1 MKLFK
6 HEENILTIIKYGP
19 IIFVLIISFFFTQ
32 QFISQ
37 QQKLQAKEIKSIENK
52 YLEENKFRV
61 KEEIERIQKYITEE
75 KNNSTLHLKNELQ
88 NRVENAYQ
96 IATNLHKQY
105 KNTKTKEEII
115 DLIKESL
122 RPIRFNNNRG
132 YYYILTMDAVNV
144 LHSFQ
149 PNLEGK
155 DLYNIQDVKGNYF
168 NQTTIDLMNKK
179 GDGFVNYFWH
189 KPGDLKK
196 MYKKI
201 TFNKRFKPY
210 NLYIG
215 TGEYI
220 NDHEENL
227 KVNILNH
234 IQKIRYGN
242 NGYIFVYNDKGNCL
256 SHYKKEYIGKNRINV
271 QDKHG
276 RFILQDILNFTKTE
290 GSGYISYISSIKTSP
305 EIKSN
310 DKISYVSLFKPWNWS
325 IGTGFYLDHLNQLI
339 NQKKKILDQNN
350 DEAFLNILKISA
362 VITLLFV
369 LISFYLSKIL
379 SNMFLEYKENIQ
391 NEIKNTLEKEKLL
404 IQQSKMAT
412 MGEMLG
418 SIAHQWKQPLSVIS
432 MSNGLLRFNKEDKD
446 FLDDESHNES
456 LDNIDTSVNN
466 LSQTIDDFRNF
477 FNPNKARVLFKVS
490 DAFNET
496 INLISSQLQNND
508 IELVQNISDIE
519 FYGSQNELQQTLINL
534 LKNAKEELV
543 KKAHGEKRYIFITT
557 QKDDN
562 FVYIKIKDNANGID
576 STIINKVFDA
586 YFTTKEADG
595 GTGIGLYMSKQ
606 IVEMSLKGKIT
617 VSNKE
622 YIYKDTPYIGA
633 EFIITIPIDLR
644 SKRRGR
650 LQNEKKT

>member
-19 IIFVLIISFFFTQ
+19 IIFVLIISFLFTQ

-37 QQKLQAKEIKSIENK
+37 QQKLQAKEIQSIENK
-52 YLEENKFRV
+52 YLEENKYRV
-61 KEEIERIQKYITEE
+61 KEEIERIQKYITEK
-75 KNNSTLHLKNELQ
+75 KNNSTLTLKNDLQ

-96 IATNLHKQY
+96 IATNLHKKY
-105 KNTKTKEEII
+105 KNTKTKKEII
-115 DLIKESL
+115 ELIKEAL

-132 YYYILTMDAVNV
+132 YYYILTMNSVNI
-144 LHSFQ
+144 LHSLQ
-149 PNLEGK
+149 PSLEGK
-155 DLYNIQDVKGNYF
+155 NLYNIQDVKGNYF
-168 NQTTIDLMNKK
+168 NHTTVNLINNK
-179 GDGFVNYFWH
+179 GEGFVNYFWH

-196 MYKKI
+196 MYEKI
-201 TFNKRFKPY
+201 TYNKKFEPY
-210 NLYIG
+210 NFYIG

-220 NDHEENL
+220 NDHEDNL
-227 KVNILNH
+227 KVSILKH

-242 NGYIFVYNDKGNCL
+242 NGYIFIYNDKGNCL
-256 SHYKKEYIGKNRINV
+256 SHYKKEYIGKNRINI
-271 QDKHG
+271 QDKDG
-276 RFILQDILNFTKTE
+276 RFILQDLLNFTKKE
-290 GSGYISYISSIKTSP
+290 GNGYISYISSIKTS
-305 EIKSN
+305 EKIKSN

-325 IGTGFYLDHLNQLI
+325 IGTGFYLDNLNQLI
-339 NQKKKILDQNN
+339 NQKKMQLEQNN
-350 DEAFLNILKISA
+350 DKAFLNILKISA
-362 VITLLFV
+362 IITLLFV
-369 LISFYLSKIL
+369 LISFYISKLLSD
-379 SNMFLEYKENIQ
+379 MFLEYKQNIQ
-391 NEIKNTLEKEKLL
+391 DEIQNTLKKEKLL

-446 FLDDESHNES
+446 FLDEESHSES

-477 FNPNKARVLFKVS
+477 FNPNKARILFKIS

-508 IELVQNISDIE
+508 IELIKNISDVE

-543 KKAHGEKRYIFITT
+543 KKDPGEKRYIFITT

-562 FVYIKIKDNANGID
+562 FVHIKIKDNANGINEA
-576 STIINKVFDA
+576 IIDKVFDA
-586 YFTTKEADG
+586 YFTTKETEG

-606 IVEMSLKGKIT
+606 IVEMSLKGTIT

-622 YIYKDTPYIGA
+622 YTYNNIPYIGA
-633 EFIITIPIDLR
+633 EFIISIPIDLR
-644 SKRRGR
+644 SHNR
-650 LQNEKKT
+650 

>member
-19 IIFVLIISFFFTQ
+19 IIFVLIISFLFTQ

-37 QQKLQAKEIKSIENK
+37 QQKLQAKEIQSIENK
-52 YLEENKFRV
+52 YLEENKYRV
-61 KEEIERIQKYITEE
+61 KEEIERIQKYITEK
-75 KNNSTLHLKNELQ
+75 KNNSTLTLKNDLQ

-96 IATNLHKQY
+96 IATNLHKKY
-105 KNTKTKEEII
+105 KNTKTKKEII
-115 DLIKESL
+115 ELIKEAL

-132 YYYILTMDAVNV
+132 YYYILTMNSVNI
-144 LHSFQ
+144 LHSLQ
-149 PNLEGK
+149 PSLEGK
-155 DLYNIQDVKGNYF
+155 NLYNIQDVKGNYF
-168 NQTTIDLMNKK
+168 NHTTVNLINNK
-179 GDGFVNYFWH
+179 GEGFVNYFWH

-196 MYKKI
+196 MYEKI
-201 TFNKRFKPY
+201 TYNKKFEPY
-210 NLYIG
+210 DFYIG

-220 NDHEENL
+220 NDHEDNL
-227 KVNILNH
+227 KVSILKH

-242 NGYIFVYNDKGNCL
+242 NGYIFIYNDKGNCL
-256 SHYKKEYIGKNRINV
+256 SHYKKEYIGKNRINI
-271 QDKHG
+271 QDKDG
-276 RFILQDILNFTKTE
+276 RFILQDLLNFTKKE
-290 GSGYISYISSIKTSP
+290 GNGYISYISSIKTS
-305 EIKSN
+305 EKIKSN

-325 IGTGFYLDHLNQLI
+325 IGTGFYLDNLNQLI
-339 NQKKKILDQNN
+339 NQKKMQLEQNN
-350 DEAFLNILKISA
+350 DKAFLNILKISA
-362 VITLLFV
+362 IITLLFV
-369 LISFYLSKIL
+369 LISFYISKLLSD
-379 SNMFLEYKENIQ
+379 MFLEYKQNIQ
-391 NEIKNTLEKEKLL
+391 DEIQNTLKKEKLL

-446 FLDDESHNES
+446 FLDEESHSES

-477 FNPNKARVLFKVS
+477 FNPNKARILFKIS

-508 IELVQNISDIE
+508 IELIKNISDVE

-543 KKAHGEKRYIFITT
+543 KKDPGEKRYIFITT

-562 FVYIKIKDNANGID
+562 FVHIKIKDNANGINEA
-576 STIINKVFDA
+576 IIDKVFDA
-586 YFTTKEADG
+586 YFTTKETEG

-606 IVEMSLKGKIT
+606 IVEMSLKGTIT

-622 YIYKDTPYIGA
+622 YTYNNIPYIGA
-633 EFIITIPIDLR
+633 EFIISIPIDLR
-644 SKRRGR
+644 SHNR
-650 LQNEKKT
+650 